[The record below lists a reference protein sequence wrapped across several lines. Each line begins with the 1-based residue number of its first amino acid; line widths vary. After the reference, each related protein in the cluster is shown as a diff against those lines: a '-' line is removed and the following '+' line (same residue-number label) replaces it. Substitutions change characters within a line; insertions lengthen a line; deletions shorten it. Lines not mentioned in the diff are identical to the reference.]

1 MLRPVIFPNVIGSSV
16 DTAFAEALS
25 VEASSVEVSS
35 VEASSV
41 EAFSAVLQVLKHD

>member
-25 VEASSVEVSS
+25 VEASSVE
-35 VEASSV
+35 ASSV